1 MLNSCN
7 YQSRMPLFGFAVAG
21 DVCDPDR
28 ISSIKEAADK
38 FQLPSADI
46 STFDGLASMGEDC
59 HRRSGR
65 PLIATGVLS
74 QPNGRSLAEQLF
86 EFSDGLENAD
96 KASED
101 IPWGSFAF
109 ASKPSTDKLHLAADT
124 FSTIPLYLMPKQG
137 VCWFST
143 DVALLLE
150 AESPVSVRPLSLVEG
165 FHRLLALPPHS
176 HFQGI
181 FRVEGSVVAT
191 VDLKSGQTE
200 FHRYHRFERRIDKST
215 YTANKQRQMDDLA
228 IELET
233 RLTAATKK
241 AISTHRNVGLLLS
254 GGVDSSALAAIASRE
269 VKITAVHVDQ
279 PGPGSELS
287 HARDVAD
294 ALGLELRVV
303 DFTKGDFRSEFV
315 RSVQAQGT
323 PFFISNGIGLQH
335 AAREGAFDGTDILV
349 DGEGADGA
357 MYSASVQRASL
368 LRFHFRNS
376 LRVPDG
382 VTDRYISL
390 LRGSAGLLGLRLTA
404 GGDGSGLHHLLGARL
419 IQDKSLL
426 RQYEAAFSHI
436 DDMSEREL
444 ASQVM
449 HGFSRTLTS
458 LLLRL
463 DAASKIAGKH
473 ILLPYLDPEY
483 LDFVLN
489 LPASAKVRRK
499 SRWSLKPERKW
510 LLKKV
515 AAKLVPQSAV
525 YRPKVGF
532 GLPAGSWLE
541 EYPAGLVKESW
552 IRDTFGLSEDA
563 FRHLLDDAGTSNGLF
578 FITSLEVWG
587 RLFDRR
593 EPLEVV
599 EAAFNGDRA

>member
-1 MLNSCN
+1 MKEVG
-7 YQSRMPLFGFAVAG
+7 YQSRMPLFGFAVSSDA
-21 DVCDPDR
+21 CDPEN
-28 ISSIKEAADK
+28 ILAIKKAARK
-38 FQLPSADI
+38 FQLPTADI
-46 STFDGLASMGEDC
+46 NIFDGLAAIGEDY
-59 HRRSGR
+59 HRRSGS

-74 QPNGRSLAEQLF
+74 QSNGRSLAEHLSD
-86 EFSDGLENAD
+86 FSDRLEHAD
-96 KASED
+96 KASEEV
-101 IPWGSFAF
+101 PWGSFAF
-109 ASKPSTDKLHLAADT
+109 ASKPSTEKLHLAADA
-124 FSTIPLYLMPKQG
+124 FGTIPLYLMPKEG

-150 AESPVSVRPLSLVEG
+150 VGTPVSVRPLSLVEG

-176 HFQGI
+176 HLNGI
-181 FRVEGSVVAT
+181 YRVEGSVVAA
-191 VDLKSGQTE
+191 VDLQSGQTE
-200 FHRYHRFERRIDKST
+200 FHRYHHFERRINRGT
-215 YTANKQRQMDDLA
+215 YEANKRRDMDDLA
-228 IELET
+228 GELET

-241 AISTHRNVGLLLS
+241 AISAHRNVGLLLS
-254 GGVDSSALAAIASRE
+254 GGVDSSTLAAIASRE
-269 VKITAVHVDQ
+269 VEITAVHVDQ

-294 ALGLELRVV
+294 ALGLGLRVV
-303 DFTKGDFRSEFV
+303 NFTKEDFRSEFV

-376 LRVPDG
+376 LRVPDA
-382 VTDRYISL
+382 VTDRYIRL
-390 LRGSAGLLGLRLTA
+390 LRGSAGLLGMRLTA
-404 GGDGSGLHHLLGARL
+404 GDDGSGLHHLLGARL

-436 DDMSEREL
+436 DDASEREL

-499 SRWSLKPERKW
+499 DGWSLKPERKW

-541 EYPAGLVKESW
+541 EFPAGLVKESW
-552 IRDTFGLSEDA
+552 IRETFGLSEEA
-563 FRHLLDDAGTSNGLF
+563 FRHLLSDAGTSNGLF

-599 EAAFNGDRA
+599 EAAFNGDRT

>member
-1 MLNSCN
+1 M
-7 YQSRMPLFGFAVAG
+7 
-21 DVCDPDR
+21 
-28 ISSIKEAADK
+28 KEAADE
-38 FQLPSADI
+38 FQLPSTDI
-46 STFDGLASMGEDC
+46 SIFDGLAAMGEDC
-59 HRRSGR
+59 HRRIGR
-65 PLIATGVLS
+65 SLIATGVLS
-74 QPNGRSLAEQLF
+74 QPDGRSLAEQLF
-86 EFSDGLENAD
+86 DFSDQLENVD
-96 KASED
+96 KASEEV
-101 IPWGSFAF
+101 PWGSFAF
-109 ASKPSTDKLHLAADT
+109 ASKPSADKLHLAADT

-150 AESPVSVRPLSLVEG
+150 VEAPLSVRPLSLIEG

-176 HFQGI
+176 HINGI
-181 FRVEGSVVAT
+181 YRVEGSVVAA

-200 FHRYHRFERRIDKST
+200 FHRYHCFERRINQGA
-215 YTANKQRQMDDLA
+215 YTANKRREMDDLA

-233 RLTAATKK
+233 RLTTATKK
-241 AISTHRNVGLLLS
+241 AISAHRNVGLLLS
-254 GGVDSSALAAIASRE
+254 GGVDSSTLAAIASRE
-269 VKITAVHVDQ
+269 VEITAIHVDQ

-303 DFTKGDFRSEFV
+303 NFTKDDFRSEFV
-315 RSVQAQGT
+315 RSVLAQGT

-357 MYSASVQRASL
+357 MYSASVQIASL
-368 LRFHFRNS
+368 LRFHIRNS

-390 LRGSAGLLGLRLTA
+390 LRRSAGLLGMQPTA

-436 DDMSEREL
+436 DDASERDL

-449 HGFSRTLTS
+449 RGFSRTLTS

-473 ILLPYLDPEY
+473 VLLPYLDPEY

-499 SRWSLKPERKW
+499 GRWSLKPERKW

-541 EYPAGLVKESW
+541 EFPAGLAEEPW
-552 IRDTFGLSEDA
+552 IRETFGLSEKA
-563 FRHLLDDAGTSNGLF
+563 FRHLLDDAGTSNDLF

-593 EPLEVV
+593 DPLEVV
-599 EAAFNGDRA
+599 EAAFNRT